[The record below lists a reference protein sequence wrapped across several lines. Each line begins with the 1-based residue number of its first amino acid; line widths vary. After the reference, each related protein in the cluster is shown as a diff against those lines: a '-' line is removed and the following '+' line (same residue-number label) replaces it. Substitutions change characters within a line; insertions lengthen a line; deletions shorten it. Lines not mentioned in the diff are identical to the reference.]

1 MSLGA
6 QGHHEQTGAVLESL
20 TNLEYSDTSSITK
33 AEGVAPLFPGN
44 LEV

>member
-6 QGHHEQTGAVLESL
+6 QGHHEETGAVHESL
-20 TNLEYSDTSSITK
+20 MNLEYSDTSSVTK
-33 AEGVAPLFPGN
+33 AEGMVPLFPGN